1 MASKKATRKL
11 SKSKKLTA
19 TKTLSVSNLPPDG
32 HR

>member
-19 TKTLSVSNLPPDG
+19 TKTLSLPPDG

>member
-11 SKSKKLTA
+11 SKSRKAYSDEDAQYT
-19 TKTLSVSNLPPDG
+19 PDG